1 MNDIE
6 VLHAITA
13 IYERMGKLQDK
24 IENEGIEIIVAKA
37 RLEVCKA
44 MTEVGTIA
52 LKLDRPGAL
61 NADPCL
67 ECETGK
73 IDKEQNQFS
82 CLNLCDKKFK
92 YDQAEL
98 KKQLKLRLVKK

>member
-24 IENEGIEIIVAKA
+24 IENESIEIIVAKA
-37 RLEVCKA
+37 RLAVCKA
-44 MTEVGTIA
+44 MTEVCTIA
-52 LKLDRPGAL
+52 LKLDRPDTL
-61 NADPCL
+61 NSDPCL

-73 IDKEQNQFS
+73 TDKEQNQFS
-82 CLNLCDKKFK
+82 CLNPCDKKFE
-92 YDQAEL
+92 YDPAEL
-98 KKQLKLRLVKK
+98 KKRLKLRQVKK